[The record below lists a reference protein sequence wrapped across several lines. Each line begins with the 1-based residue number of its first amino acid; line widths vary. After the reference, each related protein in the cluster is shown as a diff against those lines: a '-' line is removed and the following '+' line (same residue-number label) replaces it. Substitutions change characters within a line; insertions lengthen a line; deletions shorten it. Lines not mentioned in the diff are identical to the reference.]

1 VQGPPPGAQAR
12 PPGGQRP
19 PAGTS
24 NASAKPAQRSQ
35 PSRSAQSTQSAKARQ
50 RSQPTDSRSSSSA
63 SSQAPAADITL
74 DDEDLKAAGG
84 STFSPAV
91 VILMVVLLGVGILF
105 GWMAANS
112 MQNRD
117 IYNARSEDAARI
129 HGALE
134 AKVAELDKAKELVG
148 KVSKLEPN
156 YETNEEFLAINKQ
169 LAELEI
175 APSGNL
181 LGGNR
186 LLLGPEVIDAV
197 TNYTADARILE
208 RMLKEH
214 QQLTVNDKEQLKEL
228 VEGNEVVKKDQFAV
242 LFDYDHL
249 AQKSGSEDYMPR
261 PGKLVTVPSLEKDE
275 DGKIEVDLLN
285 SDRSVKTPIQ
295 GLLPLGKGDI
305 MKSGGENAL
314 NRYQA
319 RLAKIERQTKQFE
332 QYRKGM
338 MTKLEALATLESAP
352 LLNF

>member
-1 VQGPPPGAQAR
+1 MA
-12 PPGGQRP
+12 
-19 PAGTS
+19 
-24 NASAKPAQRSQ
+24 
-35 PSRSAQSTQSAKARQ
+35 
-50 RSQPTDSRSSSSA
+50 
-63 SSQAPAADITL
+63 
-74 DDEDLKAAGG
+74 AAGG

-112 MQNRD
+112 MQNRAV
-117 IYNARSEDAARI
+117 YNARSEDAARI
-129 HGALE
+129 HKALE
-134 AKVAELDKAKELVG
+134 TKVAQLDEAKTLV
-148 KVSKLEPN
+148 KKLSPTEPN
-156 YETNEEFLAINKQ
+156 YEVNKKLA
-169 LAELEI
+169 ALEI
-175 APSGNL
+175 APTGNM

-186 LLLGPEVIDAV
+186 LLLGAEIIDYI
-197 TNYTADARILE
+197 TNYTTDARMLE
-208 RMLKEH
+208 QMLDEH
-214 QQLTVNDKEQLKEL
+214 ERLTANDKKALKNL

-249 AQKSGSEDYMPR
+249 AKKSGSDDYMPR

-275 DGKIEVDLLN
+275 DGKIEVEMLT
-285 SDRSVKTPIQ
+285 SDRTVKTPVQ

-319 RLAKIERQTKQFE
+319 RLAKIQRQIMQFD

-338 MTKLEALATLESAP
+338 MTKLEALAKKDSAP